1 LVVVTSNVQATHA
14 SASHLTGV
22 RLTRRLCWLA
32 LFAVGVYTAL
42 LGPTL
47 PDLAERTDTR
57 LGQIGGVFTV
67 IFSVAL
73 VSSLLAGRMVDHLG
87 YRAPLVTGLVLEG
100 CGLLLLPLAPSFPLL
115 LIAGAL
121 IGAGDAAIIVAGH
134 VFVGR
139 ASDGDEEAALN
150 RLNVFFGVGAVAGPM
165 LAALISVF
173 GGEPVYLFMAL
184 AAVQLGSAL
193 LILRWGASPT
203 ATIHTQT
210 DATLLRA
217 AMFRSLRLWLLAGVL
232 LVYVGLEVGLGAWTF
247 SYAREAAGLGGTA
260 AALLSGGYWCALTAG
275 RLASPFVLRRLSGPV
290 WLVLAVALSTIGLI
304 ALAVAGAEPAV
315 LVGGVLL
322 TGFGFGPVWP
332 VTFALTTRA
341 FPATAGSAGGVLG
354 TVSSGGGI
362 VLPWLLGR
370 VLDASGPAAVIDV
383 TLIGCVLMLA
393 LAALVARNITRPASG
408 RTARD

>member
-1 LVVVTSNVQATHA
+1 MTSNVHGSHA
-14 SASHLTGV
+14 STSRPAGV
-22 RLTRRLCWLA
+22 HLTRRVCWLA

-47 PDLAERTDTR
+47 PDLAERTDTS
-57 LGQIGGVFTV
+57 LGQVGGVFTT

-73 VSSLLAGRMVDHLG
+73 VSSLLAGRLVDLLG
-87 YRAPLVTGLVLEG
+87 YRAPLVTGLALEG
-100 CGLLLLPLAPSFPLL
+100 SGLLLLPLASSFPVLL
-115 LIAGAL
+115 TAGAL
-121 IGAGDAAIIVAGH
+121 IGAGDATIIVAAH
-134 VFVGR
+134 VFIGR
-139 ASDGDEEAALN
+139 TSDGDEVAALN

-165 LAALISVF
+165 LAALMHLL

-184 AAVQLGSAL
+184 AAIEFASAL
-193 LILRWGASPT
+193 LILRWGSPPT
-203 ATIHTQT
+203 ATVHTQA
-210 DATLLRA
+210 DPALLRA
-217 AMFRSLRLWLLAGVL
+217 AMFRSVRLWLLAGVL
-232 LVYVGLEVGLGAWTF
+232 LIYVGLEVGLGAWTF

-260 AALLSGGYWCALTAG
+260 AAVLSGGYWCALTAG
-275 RLASPFVLRRLSGPV
+275 RLASPLILRRLSGPA
-290 WLVLAVALSTIGLI
+290 WLVLAVLLSTAGLG
-304 ALAVAGAEPAV
+304 ALAIAGSEPAV
-315 LVGGVLL
+315 LVGGVLV

-370 VLDASGPAAVIDV
+370 VLDVSGPTAVIDV

-393 LAALVARNITRPASG
+393 LAMLVARNISRPAPRQTG
-408 RTARD
+408 HG